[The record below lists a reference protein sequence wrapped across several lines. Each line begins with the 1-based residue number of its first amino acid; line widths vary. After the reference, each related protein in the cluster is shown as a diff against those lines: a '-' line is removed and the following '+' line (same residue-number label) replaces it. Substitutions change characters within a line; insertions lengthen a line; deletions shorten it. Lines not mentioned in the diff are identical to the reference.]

1 MYTSRKTSVLRMTE
15 LAILT
20 AIVVLLQCFG
30 GFIKLNVLGAEANFV
45 LVPIAIGAILLG
57 PLAGAWL
64 GFVAGFIVLL
74 FGITG
79 AVPFTNFL
87 FLAHPLLTVLICI
100 VKTTAAGFVAGLVY
114 RALSKWNEYLA
125 VFLAAILVPI
135 VNTGLFILGSFTVL
149 DALELM
155 AGGENVLIFL
165 FTVIIG
171 INFFL
176 EFGLNL
182 VLAPAIERIISV
194 IRKQIHGKK

>member
-1 MYTSRKTSVLRMTE
+1 MYRSKRNSTVRMTE

-30 GFIKLNVLGAEANFV
+30 GFIKLNLLGAEANFV
-45 LVPIAIGAILLG
+45 LLPIAIGAILLG

-64 GFVAGFIVLL
+64 GLVAGFIVLL

-79 AVPFTNFL
+79 AVPFTNLL
-87 FLAHPLLTVLICI
+87 FLAHPLLTALICI
-100 VKTTAAGFVAGLVY
+100 VKTTAAGLVAGYAYKLI
-114 RALSKWNEYLA
+114 SPWNEYPA
-125 VFLAAILVPI
+125 VFVAAILIPI
-135 VNTGLFILGSFTVL
+135 VNTGLFILGSFTIL
-149 DALELM
+149 DTLEMM
-155 AGGENVLIFL
+155 AGNADVIAFL

-182 VLAPAIERIISV
+182 ILAPAIERVITV
-194 IRKQIHGKK
+194 IRKQLHGNK

>member
-1 MYTSRKTSVLRMTE
+1 MYKNRKASVLRMTE

-30 GFIKLNVLGAEANFV
+30 GFLKLNVLGAEANFV
-45 LVPIAIGAILLG
+45 LIPIAIGAILLG

-64 GFVAGFIVLL
+64 GFIDGVIVLL

-79 AVPFTNFL
+79 AVPFTNLL
-87 FLAHPLLTVLICI
+87 FLAHPLLTTLICI
-100 VKTTAAGFVAGLVY
+100 VKTTAAGLVAGLVY
-114 RALSKWNEYLA
+114 RALAKWNEHLS
-125 VFLAAILVPI
+125 VFLASVLVPI

-149 DALELM
+149 DSLELM
-155 AGGENVLIFL
+155 AGSQNVLVFL

-182 VLAPAIERIISV
+182 ILAPAIERIISL
-194 IRKQIHGKK
+194 IRKQLHGKK

>member
-1 MYTSRKTSVLRMTE
+1 MNTSKHQSVLRMTE

-20 AIVVLLQCFG
+20 AIVILLQCFG
-30 GFIKLNVLGAEANFV
+30 GMLKLSVLGAEANFV
-45 LVPIAIGAILLG
+45 LIPIAIGAILLG

-64 GFVAGFIVLL
+64 GFVAGLIVLI

-87 FLAHPLLTVLICI
+87 FLAHPLLTSLICI
-100 VKTTAAGFVAGLVY
+100 VKTTAAGFVAGIVY
-114 RALSKWNEYLA
+114 RALARRNEYAA
-125 VFLAAILVPI
+125 VFLSSVLVPI

-149 DALELM
+149 DALTLM
-155 AGGENVLIFL
+155 AEGKNVLTFL
-165 FTVIIG
+165 FTVVIG

-182 VLAPAIERIISV
+182 VLAPAIERV
-194 IRKQIHGKK
+194 ITTVRKMLGKR

>member
-114 RALSKWNEYLA
+114 HALSKWNEYLA